1 MMFSTVFGLPERR
14 LQMKQATE
22 KYTILYARLSQEDGS
37 QGDSNSIQNQRLMLE
52 KYAKDNGFENLKF
65 LYDDGATGTNF
76 NRPAFQEVMA
86 LIENGEVATLIVKDM
101 SRLGREYL
109 EVGRLTEI
117 VFPSYGVRFI
127 AMNDGV
133 DSLYGD
139 NEFTPFKNIINEW
152 YAKDCSKKIRASA
165 RAKAETG
172 ARVGTKPPF
181 GYQKDPDDPKRKI
194 ILDEETASIVK
205 YIFSLCMS
213 GKGPSQIAKQ
223 LKQEQIPTPSHFYFE
238 KYGVVLTNY
247 SPEKKYEWA
256 QRHIG
261 KILEDEVYIGH
272 TISLKSTTLSYKNK
286 KKVTRPE
293 SEQLR
298 FENTHEAI
306 INKATWD
313 IVQDI
318 RGRKRRRANMAEQN
332 IFSGL
337 IYCKDC
343 GGTMVLHR
351 AHTMDAVKNNFMC
364 STYKKKGKE
373 HCTAHY
379 IRESQ
384 LAEILLDD
392 LRRVTH
398 FARQNEAAFAKH
410 ITQKNSAEIRRE
422 ITQTERELEGLKR
435 RDNELTALFKRL
447 YEDNVLGKIP
457 NEVFRKLSDDYLLEQ
472 KEIQSSIPKKEE
484 RLEKL
489 KDSVAN
495 VGTFLKKA
503 KQYTRLDTLTAEILN
518 LFIERVE
525 VGEREE
531 RYSRTAPQSIDIY
544 YRDIGLLD
552 NIVEI
557 ETVAEHEAT
566 PKEVA

>member
-1 MMFSTVFGLPERR
+1 
-14 LQMKQATE
+14 MKQANE
-22 KYTILYARLSQEDGS
+22 KHTLLYARLSQDDGS
-37 QGDSNSIQNQRLMLE
+37 QGDSNSIQNQRMMLE

-86 LIENGEVATLIVKDM
+86 LIESGEVATLIVKDM

-152 YAKDCSKKIRASA
+152 YAKDCSKKGKASA
-165 RAKAETG
+165 RIKAESG
-172 ARVGTKPPF
+172 ARVASRPPF
-181 GYQKDPDDPKRKI
+181 GYQKDPADPKRKI
-194 ILDEETASIVK
+194 IPDEETAPIIQH
-205 YIFSLCMS
+205 IFSLCMS

-223 LKQEQIPTPSHFYFE
+223 LKEERIPIPAYFYY
-238 KYGVVLTNY
+238 KKNGVEITGFNPAEPY
-247 SPEKKYEWA
+247 NWQQTTIA
-256 QRHIG
+256 
-261 KILEDEVYIGH
+261 KILENEVYLGH
-272 TISLKSTTLSYKNK
+272 TINLKYTTLSFKNK
-286 KKVTRPE
+286 KRIERPE
-293 SEQLR
+293 NEQVR
-298 FENTHEAI
+298 IENTHQPLI
-306 INKATWD
+306 DKTTWD
-313 IVQDI
+313 IVQAI
-318 RGRKRRRANMAEQN
+318 RKHKRRRANMAEQN

-373 HCTAHY
+373 NCSAHY
-379 IRESQ
+379 IRETQ
-384 LAEILLDD
+384 LTEIILDD

-398 FARQNEAAFAKH
+398 YARQNEFLFAKH

-422 ITQTERELEGLKR
+422 IAQTERELENLKR
-435 RDNELTALFKRL
+435 RDAELTALFKRL

-457 NEVFRKLSDDYLLEQ
+457 NEVFRKLSDDYLTEQ
-472 KEIQSSIPKKEE
+472 KEIQTTIPKKENDLE
-484 RLEKL
+484 RLKA
-489 KDSVAN
+489 SVSNASA
-495 VGTFLKKA
+495 FIDKA
-503 KQYTRLDTLTAEILN
+503 KQYIEINELTAEILH

-525 VGEREE
+525 VGERTEKW
-531 RYSRTAPQSIDIY
+531 SRTAMQEINIY

-552 NIVEI
+552 NVIEPQTEEQVEPQAAI
-557 ETVAEHEAT
+557 
-566 PKEVA
+566 EVA